1 VDPEKGKLTW
11 IGLDIFTP
19 QQFSVF
25 GKTLAITLLIY
36 AALATLVVLETL
48 KPVHAAWIGSLW
60 TFLCFYL
67 SARLKASENGEAVY
81 KEDRF
86 WAGGLAGCAIFMLFY
101 FF

>member
-1 VDPEKGKLTW
+1 M
-11 IGLDIFTP
+11 
-19 QQFSVF
+19 
-25 GKTLAITLLIY
+25 LIY
-36 AALATLVVLETL
+36 AVLATLVVLETL

-60 TFLCFYL
+60 TFSCFYL

-86 WAGGLAGCAIFMLFY
+86 WAGGLAGCAIFMLYY